1 MNQMQRPDRREFFNF
16 ISNYEYFNCDFK
28 LGLEPF
34 CVYLSSCFAYDG
46 ILDMSPQPRAVYDL
60 LVDMIHEAFGPEVG
74 RKYVE
79 CAKLPEP
86 KPGSEQIYPDGVLT
100 LIHPAALVMVSHD
113 WIAGI
118 GYQLVGLPEP
128 VQPSKYFEWAKEE
141 WVMVHTFING
151 YHNAFF
157 SALKQFD
164 HKCIP
169 SNGYSMYEALHVSH
183 TKGIDFD
190 KAVEELVSR
199 HEAYRVALG
208 RITNAIDTG
217 FYLEAIA
224 LEECLVS
231 NCLNNF
237 LRNRFVKMT
246 STSFSMLIKALID
259 READFCFEDRQM
271 FRKLDDWRKA
281 RNTAIHGFISA
292 HSESL
297 KGAQDT
303 FASESEAT
311 ARQGVDL
318 SKAVVEWYERE
329 CVQFVQHEFE
339 QSQQYGDHTAS
350 LKRSDTQNMA

>member
-46 ILDMSPQPRAVYDL
+46 ILDMSPQPRDVYDL
-60 LVDMIHEAFGPEVG
+60 LVEMICDAFGPEEGTRHVEIG
-74 RKYVE
+74 R
-79 CAKLPEP
+79 LPVL
-86 KPGSEQIYPDGVLT
+86 KPGIEKIYPDGKLT
-100 LIHPAALVMVSHD
+100 LIHAAALVQVSHN

-118 GYQLVGLPEP
+118 GYHLMGLPEP
-128 VQPSKYFEWAKEE
+128 ELPSKYFEWAKEE

-151 YHNAFF
+151 YHNALY
-157 SALKQFD
+157 SALKEFD
-164 HKCIP
+164 RKNIQ
-169 SNGYSMYEALHVSH
+169 SKGYSIHEAFHISRA
-183 TKGIDFD
+183 KDIDVD
-190 KAVEELVSR
+190 KAVEELVAR
-199 HEAYRVALG
+199 HEAYEVALG
-208 RITNAIDTG
+208 RIRNAINTG

-237 LRNRFVKMT
+237 LRNRFVKMA

-259 READFCFEDRQM
+259 READSCPNDRQM
-271 FRKLDDWRKA
+271 FRRLDEWRKA

-311 ARQGVDL
+311 ARQGIDL

-329 CVQFVQHEFE
+329 CVQFVRHEFE
-339 QSQQYGDHTAS
+339 HSQKYVDLTAS
-350 LKRSDTQNMA
+350 LKSPDTQNMA